1 MGDTYQDIER
11 RSIENKCIL
20 HDGMM
25 ENFKRGDD
33 RMNSIDSKLDK
44 IIDMQSNHRN
54 DITHLKDIVEN
65 GLKNKVIEAIEATKI
80 LDIKIDNISNRLIPI
95 ENFSWFQ
102 EWMTD
107 MRNNLFKKSL
117 SLAMIGGGIY
127 IIVHFGNKFID
138 MILKW

>member
-1 MGDTYQDIER
+1 MDDTYQGIER
-11 RSIENKCIL
+11 RSVGNKCIL

-54 DITHLKDIVEN
+54 DITHLRDIVEN
-65 GLKNKVIEAIEATKI
+65 GLKSKVIETVETTKA

-95 ENFSWFQ
+95 ENFSWFR
-102 EWMTD
+102 EWVTNI
-107 MRNNLFKKSL
+107 RNNLFKKSL
-117 SLAMIGGGIY
+117 SLAMIGGGLY
-127 IIVHFGNKFID
+127 AIIHFGNKFID
-138 MILKW
+138 MALK

>member
-1 MGDTYQDIER
+1 MDDTYQGIER
-11 RSIENKCIL
+11 RCGGSKCIL

-54 DITHLKDIVEN
+54 DITHLRDIVEN
-65 GLKNKVIEAIEATKI
+65 GLKSKVIETVETTKA

-95 ENFSWFQ
+95 ENFSWFR
-102 EWMTD
+102 EWVTNV
-107 MRNNLFKKSL
+107 RNNLFKKSL
-117 SLAMIGGGIY
+117 SLAMIGGGFY
-127 IIVHFGNKFID
+127 IIIHFGNKFID
-138 MILKW
+138 MVLKQ